1 MFSLVMLKKDKL
13 PMITKNMER
22 FRTAIF
28 ILTSAIILISCSSSR
43 ELPITKIQRQMKD
56 VPTYTII
63 LDDMQEEGFFSKR
76 YQHKYKIV
84 TAEETKETE
93 WYDVPK
99 DFYLKNEP
107 YLGMAVLSKKDG
119 EMDNSVSPPGYAYVG
134 DSRYGRWRD
143 DGSGSSF
150 WEFYGKYRL
159 FSDFMGG
166 WFRPINRYDYD
177 TYRDYSSRQQPYYG
191 RNNEYGTNGYTAK
204 SYKPDFFE
212 RKMSRQKASSTSFG
226 DRVNSRVGR
235 TSTNFRGR
243 SGGFGK

>member
-1 MFSLVMLKKDKL
+1 MPPEKKINTSVIL
-13 PMITKNMER
+13 
-22 FRTAIF
+22 IF
-28 ILTSAIILISCSSSR
+28 IILLFVSCSSR
-43 ELPITKIQRQMKD
+43 KELPITGIQRELKD

-84 TAEETKETE
+84 TAEDTRTTG
-93 WYDVPK
+93 WSDVPK
-99 DFYLKNEP
+99 EYYFRNEP
-107 YLGMAVLSKKDG
+107 FLGMAILSKKDG
-119 EMDNSVSPPGYAYVG
+119 EMDNNVSPPGYAYVG
-134 DSRYGRWRD
+134 DSRYGQWRD
-143 DGSGSSF
+143 DGRGGSF

-166 WFRPINRYDYD
+166 WFRPIGRSDYHS
-177 TYRDYSSRQQPYYG
+177 YMDYSSRRQPYYG

-212 RKMSRQKASSTSFG
+212 RKMSRQRSSSISFG

-235 TSTNFRGR
+235 TRTSYRGR